1 MEKRFSE
8 MTPYEIKTEIAKL
21 HEKARKA
28 EQLGIINEVYVLKRK
43 IVMAEAYLLDPADF
57 KKGETYKIKDEPNE
71 TFTIEYL
78 KGRIAWGYKKDSD
91 ELSAYPISLLIK
103 ME

>member
-8 MTPYEIKTEIAKL
+8 MTHAELRDEIAKL
-21 HEKARKA
+21 HEESRKA

-43 IVMAEAYLLDPADF
+43 IVMAEAYMLDPADF
-57 KKGETYKIKDEPNE
+57 KKGETYNIKDEPDE

-78 KGRIAWGYKKDSD
+78 KGTFAWGYKQNSE
-91 ELSAYPISLLIK
+91 ELTAYPISLLVK
-103 ME
+103 Q

>member
-8 MTPYEIKTEIAKL
+8 MTPYEIKTEIARL

-57 KKGETYKIKDEPNE
+57 KKGETYKIKDEPRE
-71 TFTIEYL
+71 KFTIEYL
-78 KGRIAWGYKKDSD
+78 KGRFAWGYKQNSD
-91 ELSAYPISLLIK
+91 ELTAYPISLLSK
-103 ME
+103 NE